1 MFEILNKTHDKASF
15 DCGNEPM
22 NAYLKTM
29 ANQHAKKGISL
40 TYVLSN
46 ADKICAFFS
55 LTVDVL
61 ENHSIKG
68 YPNKI
73 PVVLIGRI
81 GVDKTMQGKGLANVM
96 ISEAMH
102 QAKQVSQIVGV
113 AFVVID
119 AKNERLATYYQN
131 HGFLRMGNTLRLIY
145 PINQI

>member
-46 ADKICAFFS
+46 ASKICAFFS
-55 LTVDVL
+55 LTVDAL

-131 HGFLRMGNTLRLIY
+131 HGFLRMGDTLRLIY